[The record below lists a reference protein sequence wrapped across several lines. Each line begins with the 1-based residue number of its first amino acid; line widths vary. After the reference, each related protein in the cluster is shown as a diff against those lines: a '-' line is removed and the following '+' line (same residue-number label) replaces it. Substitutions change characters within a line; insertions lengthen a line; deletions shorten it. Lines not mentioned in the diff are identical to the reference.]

1 LLTLIADFLPF
12 ITILIIII
20 IRLLGNAK
28 IDTFVLNIFKIMS
41 FFLDE
46 KDLKKLIV
54 IGDRILVKPKVPQS
68 KTKSG
73 LLLPP
78 GVNENEK
85 VQIGYVVKV
94 GPGYPIPSVNDV
106 DEPWKNRS
114 DEPKYVPLQPKE
126 GDQAVYLQNSAI
138 EVEFNKEKF
147 VVVPHS
153 AILLL
158 LRDDGL
164 FE

>member
-1 LLTLIADFLPF
+1 MSVNLE
-12 ITILIIII
+12 
-20 IRLLGNAK
+20 AK
-28 IDTFVLNIFKIMS
+28 DIQ
-41 FFLDE
+41 
-46 KDLKKLIV
+46 KLIV
-54 IGDRILVKPKVPQS
+54 IGDRVLIRPKLPQS

-73 LLLPP
+73 LFLPP

-85 VQIGYVVKV
+85 VQIGFVLKV
-94 GPGYPIPSVNDV
+94 GPGYPIPSVSDI

-138 EVEFNKEKF
+138 EIEFNNEKYL
-147 VVVPHS
+147 VVPQS

>member
-1 LLTLIADFLPF
+1 M
-12 ITILIIII
+12 
-20 IRLLGNAK
+20 G
-28 IDTFVLNIFKIMS
+28 VL
-41 FFLDE
+41 LDE
-46 KDLKKLIV
+46 KDLDKLIV
-54 IGDRILVKPKVPQS
+54 IGDRILIRPKVPQS
-68 KTKSG
+68 KTKTG

-78 GVNENEK
+78 GVSENEK
-85 VQIGYVVKV
+85 VQIGYVMKV

-114 DEPKYVPLQPKE
+114 DEPKYVPLQPKV

-138 EVEFNKEKF
+138 EIEFNNEKF
-147 VVVPHS
+147 VVVSHS

-158 LRDDGL
+158 LRDNGL

>member
-1 LLTLIADFLPF
+1 MSLLF
-12 ITILIIII
+12 
-20 IRLLGNAK
+20 
-28 IDTFVLNIFKIMS
+28 
-41 FFLDE
+41 DE
-46 KDLKKLIV
+46 KDLSKLIV
-54 IGDRILVKPKVPQS
+54 IGDRVLVKPKVPQS

-85 VQIGYVVKV
+85 VLTGFVVKV

-138 EVEFNKEKF
+138 EIEFNREKY
-147 VVVPHS
+147 VIVPHS

>member
-1 LLTLIADFLPF
+1 M
-12 ITILIIII
+12 
-20 IRLLGNAK
+20 N
-28 IDTFVLNIFKIMS
+28 VL
-41 FFLDE
+41 LDE
-46 KDLKKLIV
+46 KDLQKLIV
-54 IGDRILVKPKVPQS
+54 IGDRILIKPKVPQS

-94 GPGYPIPSVNDV
+94 GPGYPIPSVNDS
-106 DEPWKNRS
+106 DEPWKNRT
-114 DEPKYVPLQPKE
+114 DEPKYVPLQPRV
-126 GDQAVYLQNSAI
+126 GDQAVYMQNNAI
-138 EVEFNKEKF
+138 EVEFNREKF
-147 VVVPHS
+147 IVVPQS

>member
-1 LLTLIADFLPF
+1 MSLL
-12 ITILIIII
+12 
-20 IRLLGNAK
+20 
-28 IDTFVLNIFKIMS
+28 
-41 FFLDE
+41 LDE
-46 KDLKKLIV
+46 KDLQKLIV
-54 IGDRILVKPKVPQS
+54 IGDRILIKPKTPQS

-73 LLLPP
+73 LFLPP

-85 VQIGYVVKV
+85 VQIGYVLKV
-94 GPGYPIPSVNDV
+94 GPGYPIPSVNDS
-106 DEPWKNRS
+106 DEPWKNRT

-138 EVEFNKEKF
+138 EIEFNKEKYI
-147 VVVPHS
+147 VVPHS

-158 LRDDGL
+158 LRDNGL

>member
-1 LLTLIADFLPF
+1 MSLLF
-12 ITILIIII
+12 
-20 IRLLGNAK
+20 
-28 IDTFVLNIFKIMS
+28 
-41 FFLDE
+41 DE
-46 KDLKKLIV
+46 KDLSKLIV
-54 IGDRILVKPKVPQS
+54 IGDRVLIKPKVPQS

-85 VQIGYVVKV
+85 VLTGFVVKV
-94 GPGYPIPSVNDV
+94 GPGYSIPSVNDV

-138 EVEFNKEKF
+138 EIEFNREKY
-147 VVVPHS
+147 VIVPHS

>member
-1 LLTLIADFLPF
+1 MS
-12 ITILIIII
+12 
-20 IRLLGNAK
+20 
-28 IDTFVLNIFKIMS
+28 VL
-41 FFLDE
+41 LDE
-46 KDLKKLIV
+46 KDLKKLIL
-54 IGDRILVKPKVPQS
+54 IGDRILIKPKVPQS
-68 KTKSG
+68 KTRSG
-73 LLLPP
+73 LFLPP

-85 VQIGYVVKV
+85 VLIGYVVKV
-94 GPGYPIPSVNDV
+94 GPGYPIPSISDS
-106 DEPWKNRS
+106 DEPWKNSS

-138 EVEFNKEKF
+138 EIEFNKEKF

>member
-1 LLTLIADFLPF
+1 M
-12 ITILIIII
+12 
-20 IRLLGNAK
+20 G
-28 IDTFVLNIFKIMS
+28 VL
-41 FFLDE
+41 LDE
-46 KDLKKLIV
+46 KDLDKLIV
-54 IGDRILVKPKVPQS
+54 IGDRILIRPKVPQS
-68 KTKSG
+68 RTKTG

-85 VQIGYVVKV
+85 VQIGYVMKV
-94 GPGYPIPSVNDV
+94 GPGYPIPSINDV

-114 DEPKYVPLQPKE
+114 DEPKYVPLQPKV

-138 EVEFNKEKF
+138 EIEFNNEKF
-147 VVVPHS
+147 VVVSHS

-158 LRDDGL
+158 LRDNGL

>member
-1 LLTLIADFLPF
+1 MGVLLE
-12 ITILIIII
+12 
-20 IRLLGNAK
+20 
-28 IDTFVLNIFKIMS
+28 
-41 FFLDE
+41 E
-46 KDLKKLIV
+46 KDLDKLIV
-54 IGDRILVKPKVPQS
+54 IGDRILIRPKVPQS
-68 KTKSG
+68 KTKTG

-78 GVNENEK
+78 GVSENEK
-85 VQIGYVVKV
+85 VQIGYVLKV

-114 DEPKYVPLQPKE
+114 DEPKYVPLQPKV

-138 EVEFNKEKF
+138 EIEFNNEKF
-147 VVVPHS
+147 VVVSHS

-158 LRDDGL
+158 LRDNGL